1 LYNEEDWFELQP
13 MMCTEIP
20 LLTFNLKSLVA
31 LPLLMLAAATCP
43 AQTRLSHNPEDARLV
58 TSDIPNFWRVFDK
71 ASLQNAAELFEKEY
85 IEPGSAGLHDFVKSR
100 IGNSLAL
107 AAKVA
112 ERPRYYAGIREST
125 LAIDREPKI
134 KQSIRASFARLK
146 KLYPDA
152 VFPDVYFV
160 IGRMNSAGTT
170 SSNGLLIGVE
180 MNARSDNTPVEELS
194 PWEAAVT
201 GQIASLPNIVAH
213 ELIHYQQPPSPEK
226 PTLLERSLREGAAD
240 FVGEII
246 SGGIIN
252 RVQRAYGD
260 AHEQALWD
268 EFQKEMSGYDLSN
281 WLYQGDKS
289 KDRPA
294 DLGYYV
300 GYRIC
305 DTLYRRAADKTEA
318 LRRIINITDAPAFL
332 KESGYSGS
340 DKS

>member
-1 LYNEEDWFELQP
+1 MSSLNS
-13 MMCTEIP
+13 
-20 LLTFNLKSLVA
+20 KSLVS
-31 LPLLMLAAATCP
+31 LMLLMLATATGL
-43 AQTRLSHNPEDARLV
+43 AQTRLSHDPAGAQLV
-58 TSDIPNFWRVFDK
+58 TSDLPNFWRVFDK
-71 ASLQNAAELFEKEY
+71 ASLQNASDLFEKEY

-100 IGNSLAL
+100 IDTSLAL

-112 ERPRYYAGIREST
+112 GRPRYYAGIRENT
-125 LAIDREPKI
+125 LAIDGDAKI
-134 KQSIRASFARLK
+134 KQSIRASFVRLK
-146 KLYPDA
+146 ELYPDA

-170 SSNGLLIGVE
+170 SSSGLLIGVE
-180 MNARSDNTPVEELS
+180 MNARSDNTPVDELS

-201 GQIASLPNIVAH
+201 GQITTLPNIVAH
-213 ELIHYQQPPSPEK
+213 ELIHYQQPPSQEK

-240 FVGEII
+240 FVGELI

-260 AHEQALWD
+260 AHQQALWD
-268 EFQKEMSGYDLSN
+268 DFQKDMSGYDLSN

-305 DTLYRRAADKTEA
+305 DAYYRRAANKAEA

-332 KESGYSGS
+332 KESVYSGS
-340 DKS
+340 DK

>member
-1 LYNEEDWFELQP
+1 
-13 MMCTEIP
+13 M
-20 LLTFNLKSLVA
+20 
-31 LPLLMLAAATCP
+31 LLMLATATGL
-43 AQTRLSHNPEDARLV
+43 AQTRLSHDPAGAQLV
-58 TSDIPNFWRVFDK
+58 TSDLPNFWRVFDK
-71 ASLQNAAELFEKEY
+71 ASLQNASDLFEKEY

-100 IGNSLAL
+100 IDTSLAL

-112 ERPRYYAGIREST
+112 GRPRYYAGIRENT
-125 LAIDREPKI
+125 LAIDGDAKI
-134 KQSIRASFARLK
+134 KQSIRASFVRLK
-146 KLYPDA
+146 ELYPDA

-170 SSNGLLIGVE
+170 SSSGLLIGVE
-180 MNARSDNTPVEELS
+180 MNARSDNTPVDELS

-201 GQIASLPNIVAH
+201 GQITTLPNIVAH
-213 ELIHYQQPPSPEK
+213 ELIHYQQPPSQEK

-240 FVGEII
+240 FVGELI

-260 AHEQALWD
+260 AHQQALWD
-268 EFQKEMSGYDLSN
+268 DFQKDMSGYDLSN

-305 DTLYRRAADKTEA
+305 DAYYRRAANKAEA

-332 KESGYSGS
+332 KESVYSGS
-340 DKS
+340 DK

>member
-1 LYNEEDWFELQP
+1 MPTLNR
-13 MMCTEIP
+13 
-20 LLTFNLKSLVA
+20 KSLVT
-31 LPLLMLAAATCP
+31 LTLLLLAAATCL
-43 AQTRLSHNPEDARLV
+43 AQTRLSHNPDDAQLV

-71 ASLQNAAELFEKEY
+71 ASLQNSADLFEKEY
-85 IEPGSAGLHDFVKSR
+85 IEPGSSGLHDFVKSR

-112 ERPRYYAGIREST
+112 ERPLYYAGIREST
-125 LAIDREPKI
+125 LAIDRDPKI
-134 KQSIRASFARLK
+134 KQAIRASFVRLK
-146 KLYPDA
+146 ELYPDA

-170 SSNGLLIGVE
+170 SSSGLLIGVE
-180 MNARSDNTPVEELS
+180 MNARSANTPVDELS

-201 GQIASLPNIVAH
+201 GQITSLPNIVAH
-213 ELIHYQQPPSPEK
+213 ELIHYQQPSSPEK
-226 PTLLERSLREGAAD
+226 PSLLDRSLREGAAD
-240 FVGEII
+240 FVGELI

-260 AHEQALWD
+260 THQQALWA

-305 DTLYRRAADKTEA
+305 DAFYRRAANKTEA

-332 KESGYSGS
+332 KESAYSGN
-340 DKS
+340 DK